1 MTLFVAARFM
11 CFAPA
16 GRARQLLSLQAIVML
31 QNEMIASQTGAHLE
45 VLDELLR
52 SLLHLIWVCA
62 SARAF
67 EAAAAASAIL
77 RLV

>member
-1 MTLFVAARFM
+1 
-11 CFAPA
+11 
-16 GRARQLLSLQAIVML
+16 ML
-31 QNEMIASQTGAHLE
+31 QNEMIASQTGTHLE